1 MFLGLLQSFKY
12 THLCNEAKPWSGS
25 SSLPREREREKTN
38 INKARKTSIPLS
50 DLLDPPLSAP
60 LLSGLTARHL
70 PAFKCAA
77 GPLNPLHY
85 NSWSEQLAIKKNEKE
100 REKHIVSSK
109 HKPRH
114 TDMLALSPTLTDIWG
129 GVGHCGGFSSQ
140 QKWAGRKAEEV
151 SSQTGS
157 DHSARQCIPIEF
169 YLLLFGFGNSVE
181 CKFFKRTEK
190 ERDWARECSLR
201 S

>member
-1 MFLGLLQSFKY
+1 MLGLLQSFKY
-12 THLCNEAKPWSGS
+12 THLCNEAKPWNGWPST
-25 SSLPREREREKTN
+25 PREREREKTN

-129 GVGHCGGFSSQ
+129 GGGTLWRIFQ
-140 QKWAGRKAEEV
+140 PAEV
-151 SSQTGS
+151 SREESRRSFFTDRLGS
-157 DHSARQCIPIEF
+157 LCKTMHSCRVLPA
-169 YLLLFGFGNSVE
+169 
-181 CKFFKRTEK
+181 
-190 ERDWARECSLR
+190 SLWIW
-201 S
+201 